1 MALGPYASFII
12 WSYALVTLVVTGLIV
27 WIITDHR
34 RQRTSLQ
41 RLEAEGVTRRSARKA
56 GGA

>member
-12 WSYALVTLVVTGLIV
+12 WSYALVALVVAGLIV
-27 WIITDHR
+27 WIIADHR

>member
-12 WSYALVTLVVTGLIV
+12 WSYALVTIVVAGLIV
-27 WIITDHR
+27 WIIADHR
-34 RQRTSLQ
+34 RQRASLQ

-56 GGA
+56 SDA

>member
-1 MALGPYASFII
+1 MSLGPYASFII
-12 WSYALVTLVVTGLIV
+12 WSYALVTIVVAGLIV
-27 WIITDHR
+27 WIIADHR
-34 RQRTSLQ
+34 RQQTSLQ